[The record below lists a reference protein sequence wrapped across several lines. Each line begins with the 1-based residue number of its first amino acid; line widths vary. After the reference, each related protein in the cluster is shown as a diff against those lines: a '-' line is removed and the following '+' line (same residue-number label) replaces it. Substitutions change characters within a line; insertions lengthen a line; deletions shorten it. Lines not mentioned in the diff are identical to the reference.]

1 MWRRNEK
8 SALVSI
14 FTTAGTGEKA
24 APDFIM
30 SRIRAGRDELNDEP
44 WDRQRHREGDLQ
56 PQVVREHQ
64 LLYSSK
70 NFPSKPA
77 ARPNVEP
84 GSECRIHLK
93 QAWYQAARASRCPCR
108 T

>member
-1 MWRRNEK
+1 M
-8 SALVSI
+8 VSI

-70 NFPSKPA
+70 NFPSNQPLDQMLSPTASA
-77 ARPNVEP
+77 AF
-84 GSECRIHLK
+84 I
-93 QAWYQAARASRCPCR
+93 
-108 T
+108 